1 MRPIKID
8 YYELLGATRDAD
20 EDRIR
25 SGFETAAQ
33 EVDTNTGDSSAQE
46 ERLGQL
52 AEAYSA
58 LVTPSSRLLFDRYG
72 YRSRGNPRIQEAI
85 REARNIAERSDASG
99 RAETGRSVVEVR
111 PSKQATTPKATR
123 VEPSKKLTV
132 DGTEAED
139 HAPLEQMDWAALRY
153 VSLALFLAAVGLL
166 VAYIIGLV

>member
-85 REARNIAERSDASG
+85 REARNIAERSDGDATD
-99 RAETGRSVVEVR
+99 AEER
-111 PSKQATTPKATR
+111 
-123 VEPSKKLTV
+123 
-132 DGTEAED
+132 
-139 HAPLEQMDWAALRY
+139 APLEQTDWAALRY

>member
-85 REARNIAERSDASG
+85 REARNIAERSDGDATDAEE
-99 RAETGRSVVEVR
+99 RALVGGMPAYLMMQIGIIDAHTGEVLVYTDPIFAGDPTTAVDRLRSALE
-111 PSKQATTPKATR
+111 KGF
-123 VEPSKKLTV
+123 KKFP
-132 DGTEAED
+132 AMS
-139 HAPLEQMDWAALRY
+139 Q
-153 VSLALFLAAVGLL
+153 
-166 VAYIIGLV
+166 